1 MLVGYEKLAI
11 FDQYLASVCVVNG
24 VTVRCCKQS
33 AAGLWQVG
41 STYSWSLCIVLE

>member
-33 AAGLWQVG
+33 AALDCGKLVALIRG
-41 STYSWSLCIVLE
+41 VCV